1 MPAEKLFGEASNFWW
16 YNKYDQEWFV
26 KIEPLARSSV
36 MIFPKFPFDKED
48 LLVQSDPSMESEK
61 YFYLW

>member
-26 KIEPLARSSV
+26 KIEPLTRSSV
-36 MIFPKFPFDKED
+36 IIFPRFPFDKED
-48 LLVQSDPSMESEK
+48 LLVQRDPSIESEK